1 MKDTTF
7 RSACLAGIAV
17 LLSMAA
23 KDSPPE
29 MKQEPMTYAI
39 VRRGTATMEDA
50 YRVFV
55 AMAQGHGRI
64 TSDVPADEMSF
75 EQLAEHLAELC
86 VIDADSTV
94 CASDCLRRDVLAY
107 MSASYIGCR
116 PGVITGLCGMT
127 RRYAHREMLYRGIIA
142 PGAPN
147 TLVSGSELLSVA
159 TRVARRVEPHRSVIL
174 NDNEI
179 H

>member
-1 MKDTTF
+1 
-7 RSACLAGIAV
+7 
-17 LLSMAA
+17 
-23 KDSPPE
+23 
-29 MKQEPMTYAI
+29 
-39 VRRGTATMEDA
+39 
-50 YRVFV
+50 
-55 AMAQGHGRI
+55 
-64 TSDVPADEMSF
+64 
-75 EQLAEHLAELC
+75 
-86 VIDADSTV
+86 
-94 CASDCLRRDVLAY
+94 

-142 PGAPN
+142 AGAPN

-159 TRVARRVEPHRSVIL
+159 TRVARRVEPHRNVIL